1 MSRKRTRLTLAKA
14 DLGYN
19 LAAVRR
25 RVLLPLLPD
34 KWFNPRATLP
44 YGLKVRQVKAA
55 MREAYRFLYKTNA
68 FLLKSGYKRLE
79 DFMPGNAFSGLVS
92 EVLVQSMSKHSPR
105 LTKNLRV
112 GGHPDLIP
120 KGHYRGNKILQ
131 GDQGIDVKSSKQAG
145 GWQGHNPEAGWVMV
159 FRFRLGPFELVEVL
173 AARLARRDWSF
184 SGRGETSRRT
194 ITASMK
200 KQAVERLRNNWIY
213 RNPGYEV
220 KRKKRPKPSSR

>member
-1 MSRKRTRLTLAKA
+1 MSR
-14 DLGYN
+14 
-19 LAAVRR
+19 
-25 RVLLPLLPD
+25 RVQLPLLPG
-34 KWFNPRATLP
+34 KWFNPGATLP
-44 YGLKVRQVKAA
+44 YGLKVQQVKAA
-55 MREAYRFLYKTNA
+55 MREAYKFLYKTNA
-68 FLLKSGYKRLE
+68 FLRKSGYKRLE

-92 EVLVQSMSKHSPR
+92 EVLVQSIPRKCPR

-120 KGHYRGNKILQ
+120 KGHYRGNSILQ

-159 FRFRLGPFELVEVL
+159 FRFRLRPFEFVEVL

-184 SGRGETSRRT
+184 SGRKETSRRT

-200 KQAVERLRNNWIY
+200 KKAVERLRTNWVY
-213 RNPGYEV
+213 RNPAFAVRRREEPLARRHR
-220 KRKKRPKPSSR
+220 RKKR

>member
-1 MSRKRTRLTLAKA
+1 M
-14 DLGYN
+14 GYN
-19 LAAVRR
+19 LAPVRR
-25 RVLLPLLPD
+25 PVQLPLLPD

-44 YGLKVRQVKAA
+44 YGLKVQHVKAA

-92 EVLVQSMSKHSPR
+92 EGLVQSISKRCPR

-120 KGHYRGNKILQ
+120 KGHYRGNSILQ
-131 GDQGIDVKSSKQAG
+131 GDEGIDVKSSKRAG

-159 FRFRLGPFELVEVL
+159 FRFRLRPFEFVEAL

-200 KQAVERLRNNWIY
+200 KLAVERLRSNWIY
-213 RNPGYEV
+213 RNPAFAVRG
-220 KRKKRPKPSSR
+220 KQQLSGRRQRRKKR